1 MESHYVS
8 MLLIQEYGEAPDF
21 PRKLK
26 SHPTGPDALHSTPGH
41 KEDITKYFYG
51 LTFIISE

>member
-8 MLLIQEYGEAPDF
+8 MLLIQEHGGAPDS

-26 SHPTGPDALHSTPGH
+26 SHPTEPDA
-41 KEDITKYFYG
+41 
-51 LTFIISE
+51 